1 MNKFVGSIDVAIQN
15 PNGMAE
21 KAEVRFNND
30 KNLTYSVS
38 YIPTIEG
45 AHKVFVKFSGRD
57 IPKSPYSVNVEGHA
71 GDASKVTASG
81 PGLQPDGI
89 SIGRSTFFDI
99 NTKGNE

>member
-1 MNKFVGSIDVAIQN
+1 
-15 PNGMAE
+15 MAE

-38 YIPTIEG
+38 YIPTVEG
-45 AHKVFVKFSGRD
+45 PHKVFVKFSGRD
-57 IPKSPYSVNVEGHA
+57 IPKSPYSVSVEGHA

-99 NTKGNE
+99 NTKGNQSNLFP